1 MTMKAMSSIIARLC
15 LIVCFGSA
23 WGCGSRTA
31 SQTPSAAPPPVFQP
45 SAPTPAP
52 PASATAVDCAL
63 LSGQDAIP
71 IATVGLGERVDPAHA
86 PHPSNEGERLL
97 FRQLYETLIQMDC
110 AGNPIP
116 GLAAFWRL
124 DASRKTWSVAL
135 RTDARFSDETP
146 VTTADVVASWGNGS
160 ELRPE
165 VRRLV
170 QSIVAVDDRTLEITL
185 RSQRADAPL
194 ALAHTDLAVA
204 KSVPGSPWPL
214 GTRPARIDPG
224 APASSRPSVITLMRL
239 PVNSATVRFLVSSG
253 RDSRDLLDQGVDLLV
268 TRDPTTLG
276 YAATLPQF
284 VTAPLPWRRTHVL
297 LTPARTAR
305 TFSPEERKALAQ
317 DAVRGDARGA
327 EGPFWWESLSD
338 CEIPSSKTPPQAP
351 SATRRVIYDADDG
364 AARDLAERLVGI
376 GTFPRAAELMGDA
389 LAQALRRGNEAGYV
403 LSLDRVPLDACRE
416 LQVLLDRAGWIDPQT
431 FVPLVDTRLQAIV
444 RRGRSG
450 MFAEW
455 DGTLLLGGI
464 GK

>member
-1 MTMKAMSSIIARLC
+1 M
-15 LIVCFGSA
+15 
-23 WGCGSRTA
+23 
-31 SQTPSAAPPPVFQP
+31 
-45 SAPTPAP
+45 
-52 PASATAVDCAL
+52 
-63 LSGQDAIP
+63 
-71 IATVGLGERVDPAHA
+71 
-86 PHPSNEGERLL
+86 
-97 FRQLYETLIQMDC
+97 
-110 AGNPIP
+110 P

-124 DASRKTWSVAL
+124 DASRKTWTVAL
-135 RTDARFSDETP
+135 RPDARFSDDTP
-146 VTTADVVASWGNGS
+146 VTTADVVASWMSSGDGRGNGS
-160 ELRPE
+160 ELRPQ

-204 KSVPGSPWPL
+204 KSVPGSLWPL
-214 GTRPARIDPG
+214 GTRPAKVDPG
-224 APASSRPSVITLMRL
+224 VAPPASARPSVIMLMRL
-239 PVNSATVRFLVSSG
+239 PVNSDTVRFLVSSG

-284 VTAPLPWRRTHVL
+284 VTTPLPWRRTHVL
-297 LTPARTAR
+297 LTPAGPAR
-305 TFSPEERKALAQ
+305 IFSPEERRALAQ
-317 DAVRGDARGA
+317 DAVRGEARGA
-327 EGPFWWESLSD
+327 QGPFWWESLPD
-338 CEIPSSKTPPQAP
+338 CEIPSSKTPPQPP
-351 SATRRVIYDADDG
+351 SATRRIIYDADDG

-376 GTFPRAAELMGDA
+376 GTYPRAAALTGDA
-389 LAQALRRGNEAGYV
+389 LAQALRRGNEAGYI

-450 MFAEW
+450 MSAEW

>member
-1 MTMKAMSSIIARLC
+1 MTIKAMSSIIARLC
-15 LIVCFGSA
+15 LIVCFGAA

-45 SAPTPAP
+45 TVPPPAP
-52 PASATAVDCAL
+52 PAPTEPTAALPSPTAPAAANAFDCAL
-63 LSGQDAIP
+63 LSGQDATP
-71 IATVGLGERVDPAHA
+71 IATVGLGERADPAHA
-86 PHPSNEGERLL
+86 PYPSNEGERLL
-97 FRQLYETLIQMDC
+97 FRQLYETLVQMDC
-110 AGNPIP
+110 AGNPMP
-116 GLAAFWRL
+116 GLATFWRL

-135 RTDARFSDETP
+135 RPDARFSDDTP
-146 VTTADVVASWGNGS
+146 VTAADVVASWMSSGDGRGNES

-170 QSIVAVDDRTLEITL
+170 QSVAAVDDRTLEITL

-194 ALAHTDLAVA
+194 PLAHTDLAVA

-214 GTRPARIDPG
+214 GTRGARIDPG
-224 APASSRPSVITLMRL
+224 VAAPASARPSVITLMRL

-317 DAVRGDARGA
+317 DAVRGEARGA

-351 SATRRVIYDADDG
+351 SPTRRIIYDADDG
-364 AARDLAERLVGI
+364 AARDLAER
-376 GTFPRAAELMGDA
+376 
-389 LAQALRRGNEAGYV
+389 
-403 LSLDRVPLDACRE
+403 ACRHRN
-416 LQVLLDRAGWIDPQT
+416 LSACGRANGRSARSGSAAWE
-431 FVPLVDTRLQAIV
+431 
-444 RRGRSG
+444 RGRLRPVS
-450 MFAEW
+450 
-455 DGTLLLGGI
+455 
-464 GK
+464 